1 MRKPR
6 GYDEA
11 QTYSDSYKLPAGGYV
26 VRIIDAE
33 EKKYPDGNEY
43 LEIKFDIAEGEY
55 RGFYKNQYEN
65 QTFEPKKY
73 KGTIKINAP
82 KENGTDQDN
91 WTLKNFK
98 TQIDALQDSD
108 PNFDA
113 WTAKEELNTD
123 GMIGLEAGLLFRN
136 KEYDYKGNRGFW
148 TEPFRFIATDKI
160 RSGDFT
166 IPKDKMLNDSQQTSG
181 TMSGFVPVDE
191 PPF

>member
-26 VRIIDAE
+26 VKIHAAQVG
-33 EKKYPDGNEY
+33 KYPDGNEY

-55 RGFYKNQYEN
+55 RGFYQKQYDN

-82 KENGTDQDN
+82 KEDGTDQDN

-113 WTAKEELNTD
+113 WTPKEELNTD

-148 TEPFRFIATDKI
+148 TEPFRFIAVKRI
-160 RSGDFT
+160 RDGNFT
-166 IPKDKMLNDSQQTSG
+166 TPKDKLLNDNST
-181 TMSGFVPVDE
+181 TNNYSGFVPVDE

>member
-26 VRIIDAE
+26 VEIHAAQVG
-33 EKKYPDGNEY
+33 KYPNSGNEY
-43 LEIKFDIAEGEY
+43 LELSFDISEGTY
-55 RGFYKNQYEN
+55 KGFYEKQYEES
-65 QTFEPKKY
+65 QFEPKKY
-73 KGTIKINAP
+73 KGVIKINIP
-82 KENGTDQDN
+82 KEDGSEQDN
-91 WTLKNFK
+91 WTIRTLK
-98 TQIDALQDSD
+98 TQMTAIEDSNENYIWNWD
-108 PNFDA
+108 EK
-113 WTAKEELNTD
+113 TL
-123 GMIGLEAGLLFRN
+123 IGLTAGLLFRN
-136 KEYDYKGNRGFW
+136 KEYNYNGNRGFW
-148 TEPFRFIATDKI
+148 TEPFRFIAADKI

>member
-6 GYDEA
+6 GYDETR
-11 QTYSDSYKLPAGGYV
+11 TYSDSYRLPAGGYV

-33 EKKYPDGNEY
+33 EKEYPDGNEY

-55 RGFYKNQYEN
+55 RGFYQKQYDN

-82 KENGTDQDN
+82 KEDGTDQDN

-98 TQIDALQDSD
+98 TQIAALQDSD

-113 WTAKEELNTD
+113 WTPKEELNTD

-148 TEPFRFIATDKI
+148 TEPFRFIAVKRI
-160 RSGDFT
+160 RDGNFT
-166 IPKDKMLNDSQQTSG
+166 TPKDKLLNDNST
-181 TMSGFVPVDE
+181 TNNYSGFVPVDDE